1 LDKKNHAISLDK
13 KSHETSLDKKNIMQ
27 PPGTT
32 WDNLGQKNQATS
44 QVKKKSG
51 KWLQITPNGFN

>member
-1 LDKKNHAISLDK
+1 MPSLWTK